1 MSEPDTKTTL
11 KSAPKAASK
20 PDTKAEPALMPSFE
34 QAFAEL
40 ETIVA
45 QMESGQMPLE
55 ASLAAYK
62 RGNDLLQL
70 CQKSLTEVEQQV
82 QILNDRNQL
91 TSFKPE
97 HD

>member
-1 MSEPDTKTTL
+1 MSVPNTKTTS
-11 KSAPKAASK
+11 KSASKAGTDPNSKAA
-20 PDTKAEPALMPSFE
+20 PELTPSFE

-70 CQKSLTEVEQQV
+70 CQKSLAEVEQQV

-91 TSFKPE
+91 APFKPE
-97 HD
+97 ND